1 MYCNFKISS
10 YDTRRKNK
18 KFMKLLTDEVTINDT
33 ANEILNDMSP
43 QFGNDDLQSAFDR
56 GFIEGFKQ
64 AYGMGLQD
72 AADIFD

>member
-1 MYCNFKISS
+1 M
-10 YDTRRKNK
+10 TQEEKNK

-43 QFGNDDLQSAFDR
+43 QFGNDDLQSAFDQ

>member
-1 MYCNFKISS
+1 M
-10 YDTRRKNK
+10 TQEEKNK

-43 QFGNDDLQSAFDR
+43 RFGNDDLQTAFDQ

>member
-1 MYCNFKISS
+1 M
-10 YDTRRKNK
+10 TQEEKNK

-43 QFGNDDLQSAFDR
+43 QFGNDDLQTAFDQ

>member
-1 MYCNFKISS
+1 M
-10 YDTRRKNK
+10 TQEEKNK

-43 QFGNDDLQSAFDR
+43 QFGNSDLQSAFDQ
-56 GFIEGFKQ
+56 GFIEGFMQ